1 MISIS
6 FSLAKDD
13 VVALACH
20 YYTTSATLRRSRLSS
35 QVAVPVLLALIG
47 LLMVVKGD
55 QLRSSGIGL
64 LICAGAAV
72 AGIPFWY
79 RWSLRKTAERMID
92 EPSYRKVFGNYTLV
106 FNEEG
111 IASTS
116 PTGEGKYTWEAVDR
130 VFLTP
135 EYLFIMLVGA
145 QGFSIPRSQIPDSTI
160 QEMKAFAESHARGLE
175 TTVPSNPGLH
185 FDGKK

>member
-13 VVALACH
+13 VLALACH
-20 YYTTSATLRRSRLSS
+20 YYSTSATLRRSRLSS
-35 QVAVPVLLALIG
+35 QVAVPLLLALIG

-55 QLRSSGIGL
+55 QLRPSGVGL

-72 AGIPFWY
+72 AGIPIWH
-79 RWSLRKTAERMID
+79 RWTLRKTAERMIS
-92 EPSYRKVFGNYTLV
+92 EPSYQKVFGSYTLV
-106 FNEEG
+106 LNEDG
-111 IASTS
+111 IASIS
-116 PTGEGKYTWEAVDR
+116 PTGEAKYAWEAVDR

-135 EYLFIMLVGA
+135 DYLFIMLAGA

-160 QEMKAFAESHARGLE
+160 QEMKSFVESHARGLE
-175 TTVPSNPGLH
+175 ASLPSNPGLL
-185 FDGKK
+185 FGGKK